1 MKREIERYM
10 ELMKER
16 PEEFVNSGM
25 IEIEKDPEKIAL
37 AAEKLDRSVGGCI
50 RKPVSFDG
58 CRCLYR

>member
-25 IEIEKDPEKIAL
+25 IEIEKDLEKIAL
-37 AAEKLDRSVGGCI
+37 AAEK
-50 RKPVSFDG
+50 
-58 CRCLYR
+58 CRCYPVTGR